1 MKQFSMWAV
10 LAFAVFL
17 IGKSAQSANEQMSNV
32 LLKNVDALALGD
44 DSEEYIRCYGSGSV
58 NCNGYYVAYKL
69 FDANGWGDD
78 HETE

>member
-1 MKQFSMWAV
+1 
-10 LAFAVFL
+10 
-17 IGKSAQSANEQMSNV
+17 MSNV
-32 LLKNVDALALGD
+32 LLKNVEALALGD

-58 NCNGYYVAYKL
+58 NCNGYHVAYKL